1 MIRFEAPLLLA
12 VGLVLAALVM
22 IRLRR
27 LPREYARGRRR
38 AIQIS
43 MALVAL
49 LFALALGG
57 LEIGHR
63 VDRLAVVFALDESRS
78 AHVADGDLTR
88 SEQLR
93 AAIDEM
99 RGEDAAGLV
108 VFGANAATESL
119 PSLRPAVADTH
130 TEVAR
135 EATDIGAG
143 IRRALADLP
152 YGYAGRVVLISDGLE
167 TRGDAIAAALAAKS
181 RGVSVDVLPIE
192 REAQPE
198 IAVSQIRVPAT
209 ARPGEPISVRVN
221 TRATQSTASELI
233 VRRDG
238 RAIAR
243 GDVTLGEGDDVFI
256 VRDEAPEAG
265 VHRYDAILRARDPA
279 NDAST
284 TNDEGAAFLRVRGA
298 SRVLLLADEPSASAA
313 LAAALGSNG
322 VEVDVRGPR
331 EIPGTLAEWVGYDLV
346 VLSDLS
352 GRRLS
357 RQQLTEL
364 SGYVH
369 DLGGGLLMVGARQS
383 FGLGGYAHTPVE
395 DALPATFDLRRRRDR
410 LSLAMVTA
418 IDQSG
423 SMSAPGG
430 SGMTKLELANE
441 AAARSAS
448 LLSPEDRVGVMHVD
462 TSVTWTQPMVA
473 VEDPV
478 AIANRCRHATPG
490 GCGIYVDVA
499 LREAYGT
506 LRNER
511 TQLKHF
517 LLFSDGSDSE
527 NMSGTRAMVQA
538 AAHDGITT
546 SVVSMGSGPDTPELE
561 VLSRL
566 GGGRFYIVDD
576 MTALP
581 RIFTQETMEASQA
594 ALSEESFRATAAA
607 PGAPTAG
614 IDFAAAPNLLGHAV
628 LTPRGRATVLL
639 DASEEDPLLATWQ
652 YGVGR
657 GAVFAA
663 DAGSEFGRPWLGW
676 AGYEALFSQLARDL
690 ARAPE
695 SGTASL
701 DMELTGGR
709 GRVRVEA
716 VDEHGEYQNHLDLSL
731 TMLTPGGGH
740 AEIPL
745 HQTGAGRYEA
755 EFSADAPGAYLA
767 TLREAGRG
775 LVASAGA
782 VAGSGD
788 ELRGDATDHA
798 LLARVAALTG
808 GELLH
813 DLGDVFQRRPS
824 PVASWDPLW
833 RQLLA
838 AAMLLLLAS
847 VALRRLMLPSFR
859 RAPKTARSTAGEPRQ
874 GASSSG
880 KAAPLYAD
888 APAAAA
894 RTSAAKGG
902 ASSEALAEESPE
914 PAAVA
919 PPRSLAEQLLAKKRD
934 KSGGS

>member
-1 MIRFEAPLLLA
+1 MIRFESPILLA
-12 VGLVLAALVM
+12 VGLVLALVVVV
-22 IRLRR
+22 RLRR
-27 LPREYARGRRR
+27 LPREYVSKRRW
-38 AIQIS
+38 AVQVA
-43 MALVAL
+43 MGLVAL

-63 VDRLAVVFALDESRS
+63 ADRLAVVFVLDESRS
-78 AHVADGDLTR
+78 AQVAEGGLGR

-93 AAIDEM
+93 QAIEQM
-99 RGEDAAGLV
+99 RSDDAAGLV
-108 VFGANAATESL
+108 IFGASAATESL
-119 PSLRPAVADTH
+119 PRLRPAIADTH
-130 TEVAR
+130 SSVPR
-135 EATDIGAG
+135 DATDIGAG
-143 IRRALADLP
+143 IRRALSDLP
-152 YGYAGRVVLISDGLE
+152 YGYAGRVVLVSDGLE
-167 TRGDAIAAALAAKS
+167 TRGDAVAAALAAKS

-198 IAVSQIRVPAT
+198 IAVSAVRVPAT

-221 TRATQSTASELI
+221 TRATQVTAAELV

-238 RAIAR
+238 RPIAR
-243 GDVTLGEGDDVFI
+243 GNVELGQGDDVFV

-279 NDAST
+279 QDAST

-298 SRVLLLADEPSASAA
+298 SRVLLLADEPGASQA
-313 LAAALGSNG
+313 LASALGSNG
-322 VEVDVRGPR
+322 VQVDLRGPR
-331 EIPGTLAEWVGYDLV
+331 EVPGTLAEWAGYDLV

-352 GRRLS
+352 SRRLS
-357 RQQLTEL
+357 RQQLREL

-369 DLGGGLLMVGARQS
+369 DLGGGLLMLGARHS

-410 LSLAMVTA
+410 LSLAMITA
-418 IDQSG
+418 IDMSG

-441 AAARSAS
+441 AAARSAA

-462 TSVTWTQPMVA
+462 TSVTWTVPMVA
-473 VEDPV
+473 VEDP
-478 AIANRCRHATPG
+478 AEIARRCRRATPG
-490 GCGIYVDVA
+490 GGGIYVDVT
-499 LREAYGT
+499 LREAYAT

-527 NMSGTRAMVQA
+527 NMGGTRAMVRA
-538 AAHDGITT
+538 AARDGITT

-561 VLSRL
+561 ALSRL
-566 GGGRFYIVDD
+566 GGGRFYIVED
-576 MTALP
+576 MTELP

-594 ALSEESFRATAAA
+594 ALTEEPFHATAAA

-614 IDFAAAPNLLGHAV
+614 IDFGAAPNLLGHAV
-628 LTPRGRATVLL
+628 ITPRGRARVLL
-639 DASEEDPLLATWQ
+639 DASEEDPLLVTWQ

-657 GAVFAA
+657 GAVFTS

-701 DMELTGGR
+701 DMDLSAGR
-709 GRVRVEA
+709 GHVRVEA
-716 VDEHGEYQNHLDLSL
+716 VDDDGEYRNHLDLSL

-740 AEIPL
+740 VELPL
-745 HQTGAGRYEA
+745 RQTGAGRYEA
-755 EFSADAPGAYLA
+755 DFDADAPGAYLA
-767 TLREAGRG
+767 TLREEGHG

-788 ELRGDATDHA
+788 ELRGDATNTA

-813 DLGDVFQRRPS
+813 DLGDVFARRPA
-824 PVASWDPLW
+824 PVATWDPLW

-838 AAMLLLLAS
+838 AAMLLLLLS
-847 VALRRLMLPSFR
+847 VALRRLVFPRWR
-859 RAPKTARSTAGEPRQ
+859 R
-874 GASSSG
+874 ASSSVAARSQEPAPARSSSP

-888 APAAAA
+888 AKAPDATPAGVVREPSGSGESSEQADSAPAA
-894 RTSAAKGG
+894 
-902 ASSEALAEESPE
+902 
-914 PAAVA
+914 
-919 PPRSLAEQLLAKKRD
+919 PRSLAEQLLAKKRD
-934 KSGGS
+934 KQR